1 MEKLEAK
8 AAAAVFVKMGG
19 KKNQDKKKVDNVEK
33 EESEEEFESFVD
45 EEPIAPVSINKY
57 DPYQL
62 KECIN
67 DTIVQILEEKDFV
80 EDNTMM
86 D

>member
-1 MEKLEAK
+1 M
-8 AAAAVFVKMGG
+8 G
-19 KKNQDKKKVDNVEK
+19 KKNQEQKKVEK
-33 EESEEEFESFVD
+33 EEEESEEEFESFVD

>member
-1 MEKLEAK
+1 
-8 AAAAVFVKMGG
+8 MGG